1 MQLRSS
7 QPQTRIYK
15 VFGVSS
21 QKILDKRAVQTRP
34 ITTVDDFD
42 MDRDMT
48 DQATTKLT
56 SSVTA
61 LNKPPVVKPKLSVVN
76 ARSAAAKLVLR
87 HLCRQSSAE
96 AIRLRSASL
105 VDDES
110 EQLAGPPTVAKQPS
124 RESSLSSLRGP
135 TQHTQQR
142 PPTSKDMAGS
152 RHKLSLLQ
160 LRASKDTVQS
170 TEYIKRE
177 DLRTD

>member
-76 ARSAAAKLVLR
+76 ARSATAKLVLR
-87 HLCRQSSAE
+87 HLCR
-96 AIRLRSASL
+96 
-105 VDDES
+105 
-110 EQLAGPPTVAKQPS
+110 
-124 RESSLSSLRGP
+124 
-135 TQHTQQR
+135 
-142 PPTSKDMAGS
+142 
-152 RHKLSLLQ
+152 
-160 LRASKDTVQS
+160 
-170 TEYIKRE
+170 
-177 DLRTD
+177 